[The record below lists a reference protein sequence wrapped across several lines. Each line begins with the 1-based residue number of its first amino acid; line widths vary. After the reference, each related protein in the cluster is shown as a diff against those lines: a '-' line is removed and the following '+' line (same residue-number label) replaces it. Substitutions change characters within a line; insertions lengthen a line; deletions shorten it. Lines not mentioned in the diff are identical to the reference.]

1 MVITNKFEKFRDKNK
16 GYKHIGILSN
26 GIVGAL
32 RDGIFCFIYPGF
44 DWNFMVFIK
53 KYLLWIFFS

>member
-44 DWNFMVFIK
+44 D
-53 KYLLWIFFS
+53 